1 GASTTSTPLRRAS
14 AASRDARRSTSA
26 SSQVAARAVGQGSR
40 TEGSRSS
47 QVTPRTPAGPSE
59 STILRSPMAGSAYV
73 LQRSSPVTR
82 RTFCSSVSEATS
94 WSSRASRSESMVVV
108 TWLPLVSVDGRRAQP
123 GNVRQQALGVLV
135 LWVPEHAVG
144 LSLLDQVSLAHDQEP
159 VADVGGLAEV
169 VGDEEHAHP

>member
-1 GASTTSTPLRRAS
+1 RGEARRWTS
-14 AASRDARRSTSA
+14 AA
-26 SSQVAARAVGQGSR
+26 SQVAARAVGQGSS

-59 STILRSPMAGSAYV
+59 STLFRSPIAGSAYV

-82 RTFCSSVSEATS
+82 RTFCASVSEATS

-123 GNVRQQALGVLV
+123 GNVGEQTLGVLV
-135 LWVPEHAVG
+135 LRVPEDAVG
-144 LSLLDQVSLAHDQEP
+144 LALLDQLSPAHDQEP
-159 VADVGGLAEV
+159 VADVRGLAEV
-169 VGDEEHAHP
+169 VGDEEHAHPVPPAA